1 MVGLKRLGLCTLA
14 LLILLPAVDA
24 WAAKGGGK
32 GAKGGRQNNDNPDDN
47 GMKWY
52 PSLAEAIAK
61 AKTSYVP
68 VMAVIV
74 REGNVDDQKRI
85 KNIESWPQVAEASE
99 NAMAAAQTPSQS
111 PDAQQIIN
119 RLNIKN
125 LPVIVWL
132 DFEGNAVVASAITDS
147 AQTITAVLAG
157 WSQTIAGINKFYADH
172 LLKGNQYLAKG
183 KLHSAYLEYSYL
195 TPFKG
200 KDPDLARQGMEKIK
214 GAWLNLLGKAKEF
227 PEGSA
232 ARTAI
237 IRGLK
242 RDVMSLDYAPAFE
255 KEVDK
260 APEVAKEMAKPIL
273 APKAQDDGTP
283 TSSPARPVP
292 ANEPAQQIVTPAIEN
307 KPLVDAMRVQV
318 SASAY
323 ANDQAEDSA
332 ANAAVNLTYLT
343 GHKEE
348 AVKAAGKDLQEAYD
362 NYRKALAS
370 KDLGAQRNQ
379 LLQTAA
385 ASFEKGIDVLS
396 KTVEKTPDAT
406 MERIMQQ
413 ANMIL
418 YACHKYQSL

>member
-1 MVGLKRLGLCTLA
+1 MAT
-14 LLILLPAVDA
+14 LILLPAVDA

-32 GAKGGRQNNDNPDDN
+32 GAKGGRTNNDPTDDK

-52 PSLAEAIAK
+52 PSLAEAINK

-85 KNIESWPQVAEASE
+85 KNIESWPQVSEASE

-111 PDAQQIIN
+111 PEAQQIVN

-132 DFEGNAVVASAITDS
+132 DYEGNPVVASAITDS
-147 AQTITAVLAG
+147 AQTITAVLSG
-157 WSQTIAGINKFYADH
+157 WAQTTAGINKFYADH

-200 KDPDLARQGMEKIK
+200 KDPDQARQGMEKIK
-214 GAWLNLLGKAKEF
+214 AAWLNLLGKAKEF
-227 PEGSA
+227 PEGSV

-237 IRGLK
+237 IHGLK
-242 RDVMSLDYAPAFE
+242 RDVMNLDYAPTFE

-260 APEVAKEMAKPIL
+260 APEVAKEMAKPIV
-273 APKAQDDGTP
+273 APKAQDEGAP
-283 TSSPARPVP
+283 ASSPARPAP
-292 ANEPAQQIVTPAIEN
+292 ANEPPPQVVTPAIEN

-318 SASAY
+318 NASAY

-343 GHKEE
+343 EHKDQT
-348 AVKAAGKDLQEAYD
+348 VKDAGKDLQDAYD

-370 KDLGAQRNQ
+370 KDLGAERNK
-379 LLQTAA
+379 LLQTAG
-385 ASFEKGIDVLS
+385 ASFEKGIDTLS
-396 KTVEKTPDAT
+396 KAVEKTPDAT
-406 MERIMQQ
+406 IERIMQQ